1 MSDISAEGAIGAI
14 GVPEFVGGI
23 AAAVNETYSY
33 ANNSLFYALIPS
45 YYRDYATRYL
55 RPSFQWLDGYVYS
68 LHAGGAS
75 GIISTRIGTKLI
87 SGLTKQ
93 IVGESLVF
101 KLKGKDDDDALADLR
116 KISEWGEKANAR
128 KAVFG
133 AIGFALASGTS
144 LIKINRSEDG
154 ELWWEP
160 ARLDNA
166 YFLSSFRGEV
176 KEATFV
182 IRNYIDTRKD
192 KGDQQFFLTER
203 RFYKVWEEG
212 LIEKNPDGTY
222 TAKKAKGQKDA
233 MVEYSVHLVRGTSLN
248 NLLTDA
254 PNGSVKWQEL
264 PKDIRDSI
272 KRDYSA
278 IRLNEP
284 QLIGLPNLGVEIM
297 ANGCLDLSVPTGT
310 VFGESMLVGIQDDM
324 IQYEIASSYALRD
337 MYLAKGTVYVPKDLN
352 LSDIGGMGDGNPYGN
367 AGVLGGIGEG
377 KIERIKGVSPE
388 EQSIVVEQ
396 FQIRSA
402 EWQNAK
408 ENALKNIAVKW
419 GMSPKILASFL
430 AQGAV
435 QMTATQIDSE
445 DDMSVSFINTTRSYF
460 EAPLNR
466 LLETTMNY
474 YGLPSDVKVGFAS
487 PSILNKDRLLARV
500 EKELELGL
508 IDIDEAVRKTNPDL
522 GEEAL
527 KARIDQAKK
536 AQAQRQASTL
546 AEMGWDGGFADA
558 EDAKGT
564 TEP

>member
-1 MSDISAEGAIGAI
+1 MADIATESAVGSI

-33 ANNSLFYALIPS
+33 ANNSLFYALIPA

-55 RPSFQWLDGYVYS
+55 RPSLQWLDGYVYS

-75 GIISTRIGTKLI
+75 GIISTRIGTRLI
-87 SGLTKQ
+87 TGLAKQ
-93 IVGESLVF
+93 VVGEALTF
-101 KLKGKDDDDALADLR
+101 KLKGESDESALQDLR
-116 KISEWGEKANAR
+116 KVSEWAEKANAK

-133 AIGFALASGTS
+133 AVGFALASGTS
-144 LIKINRSEDG
+144 LIKINIAEG
-154 ELWWEP
+154 NEPWWECV
-160 ARLDNA
+160 RLDNA
-166 YFLSSFRGEV
+166 FFLSTFRGEV
-176 KEATFV
+176 QEATFV
-182 IRNYIDTRKD
+182 IRNYADTRKG
-192 KGDQQFFLTER
+192 KSDQQFFLTER
-203 RFYKVWEEG
+203 RYYHEWKEG
-212 LIEKNPDGTY
+212 LIEKTPDGGY
-222 TAKKAKGQKDA
+222 RPVRRKGQRDA
-233 MVEYSVHLVRGTSLN
+233 MVEYNVHAVKGTSLN
-248 NLLTDA
+248 NLMADA
-254 PNGSVKWQEL
+254 PNTGVKWESL
-264 PKDIRDSI
+264 PKEIRDAI
-272 KRDYSA
+272 KRDYTA
-278 IRLNEP
+278 IRVGEP
-284 QLIGLPNLGVEIM
+284 KLIGLPNLGVEIM
-297 ANGCLDLSVPTGT
+297 ANGSLDLSVPTGT
-310 VFGESMLVGIQDDM
+310 VFGESLLIGIQDDM
-324 IQYEIASSYALRD
+324 IQYEVASSYALRD

-352 LSDIGGMGDGNPYGN
+352 LSDIGGGMDGNPYGN
-367 AGVLGGIGEG
+367 QGVLGGIGEG

-445 DDMSVSFINTTRSYF
+445 DDMSVAFINTTRSYF
-460 EAPLNR
+460 EPPLNR

-474 YGLPSDVKVGFAS
+474 LGLPSDVKVGFAS

-508 IDIDEAVRKTNPDL
+508 IDIDEAIRKTNPDL
-522 GEEAL
+522 GEEAI
-527 KARIDQAKK
+527 KAKIDAAKR
-536 AQAQRQASTL
+536 AQAGRKEAML
-546 AEMGWDGGFADA
+546 AEMGWDGGFDG
-558 EDAKGT
+558 EEAKGT